1 MGMYLEQVPQEIQ
14 EHLRQITKTSGLPDT
29 EDSVELIAQGWLE
42 KKELFEKQVSGMRME
57 EVETLAKDEERGCL
71 VMTYSGS
78 LLNIGPLREDGRH
91 VEYASVGLRQD
102 VPEAASKDGSQLSAD
117 VVAGAPVAFSQG
129 PIQSS
134 SPAFKIAAANPDLD
148 LDAQEKQ
155 ITKATRILTKE
166 FVEVNKDLEIG

>member
-1 MGMYLEQVPQEIQ
+1 MGMYLEQIPMDIQ
-14 EHLRQITKTSGLPDT
+14 DHIRQITKTSGLPDT
-29 EDSVELIAQGWLE
+29 EESVELIAQGWLE
-42 KKELFEKQVSGMRME
+42 KKELFEKQVAGMRME
-57 EVETLAKDEERGCL
+57 EVETLSREEERGCL

-78 LLNIGPLREDGRH
+78 LLNIGPLREEGRH

-102 VPEAASKDGSQLSAD
+102 VPETASKDGSQLAGD

-134 SPAFKIAAANPDLD
+134 SPVFKIAAANPDLD
-148 LDAQEKQ
+148 PEAQEKQ

-166 FVEVNKDLEIG
+166 FVEVNKELDIG

>member
-1 MGMYLEQVPQEIQ
+1 MGMYLDQVPAEVQ

-42 KKELFEKQVSGMRME
+42 KKELFEKQASEMQLE
-57 EVETLAKDEERGCL
+57 DVELLEQEEERGCL
-71 VMTYSGS
+71 AMTYSGS
-78 LLNIGPLREDGRH
+78 LLNIGPLVGGGRK
-91 VEYASVGLRQD
+91 VEYAAIGLRQD
-102 VPEAASKDGSQLSAD
+102 VPATAAKEGSQLARD
-117 VVAGAPVAFSQG
+117 LVAGAAAEFSPG

-134 SPAFKIAAANPDLD
+134 SPIFKIAAANPDLSPA
-148 LDAQEKQ
+148 AQEKQ